1 MIYGYARCSTNE
13 SKQDISRQTRQLK
26 EMGATDN
33 TIYYEYQSGA
43 KRDRIELNKLLDI
56 VKAGDTICTTE
67 ISRIS
72 RSTKHLCELM
82 ELAKEKQI
90 KLVIQ
95 NSITIDCTNGELD
108 PMTNAF
114 LQIGGVFAELER
126 NMTIARIK
134 DGKANKKA
142 TALAEG
148 REWKDGRKETTA
160 GDLSNNFKRYY
171 LQWKDGAFNKSEL
184 AKLTGLSRP
193 SVNKYIKLL
202 EEQ

>member
-43 KRDRIELNKLLDI
+43 KKDRIELNKLLDI

-90 KLVIQ
+90 KIVIQ

-142 TALAEG
+142 TAKAEG
-148 REWKDGRKETTA
+148 REWKDGRKETTID
-160 GDLSNNFKRYY
+160 DLPNNFKRYY
-171 LQWKDGAFNKSEL
+171 IQWKSGDFNKSEL

-202 EEQ
+202 EV